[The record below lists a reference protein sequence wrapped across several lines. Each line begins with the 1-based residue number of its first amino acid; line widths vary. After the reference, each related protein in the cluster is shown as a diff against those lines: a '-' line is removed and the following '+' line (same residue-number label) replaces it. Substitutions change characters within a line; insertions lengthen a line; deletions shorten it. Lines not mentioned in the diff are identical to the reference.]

1 MTSQGNEERIR
12 FSVRDAG
19 PGIAA
24 SEREAIFE
32 RFRRGGTSK
41 PGSGLGLYISRG
53 LVQAHGGELTVRQAA
68 GHGSEF
74 TFWLPRGAP
83 GERAVAVGRPID
95 LEAPGSTDGLEVDV
109 TQLTV
114 PTADP
119 H

>member
-1 MTSQGNEERIR
+1 MSST
-12 FSVRDAG
+12 
-19 PGIAA
+19 A
-24 SEREAIFE
+24 S
-32 RFRRGGTSK
+32 G
-41 PGSGLGLYISRG
+41 
-53 LVQAHGGELTVRQAA
+53 
-68 GHGSEF
+68 
-74 TFWLPRGAP
+74 LPRGAP